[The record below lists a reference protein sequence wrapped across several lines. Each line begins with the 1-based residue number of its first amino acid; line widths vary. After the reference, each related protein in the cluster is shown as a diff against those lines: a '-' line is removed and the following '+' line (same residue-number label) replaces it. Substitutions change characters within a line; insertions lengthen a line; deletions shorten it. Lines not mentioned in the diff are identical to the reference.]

1 MDIKE
6 ATSLFRYYQQSTRRK
21 RTRESYR
28 FLLQRLEFLLGT
40 RELDSIKPDEIYHFL
55 ESILGESAKS
65 TRRLRYAQLKA
76 FFNFIIEKCY
86 PDFKNPC
93 DALLLSKTYRMPRQ
107 VPRTILEKELVDE
120 MIYNTKDPRNRL
132 ILELQARCGLRIGE
146 LLALRASDVLDRKLT
161 GPVIRIDPKGD
172 PGPIP
177 GNNLLHHHCHG
188 ALLHIEPELPPVE
201 QGVVRPEGRPDES
214 YVLEQRVDP
223 VDVQI

>member
-6 ATSLFRYYQQSTRRK
+6 ATSLFRYYQQSNRRK

-86 PDFKNPC
+86 PDLRNPC
-93 DALLLSKTYRMPRQ
+93 HAPLLSKTYRMPRQ

-132 ILELQARCGLRIGE
+132 MLELQARCGLRCQHQSSLSPFCRNKMSLFHRNKMSSFCRYRVSFSASSSGFGSR
-146 LLALRASDVLDRKLT
+146 ALVDRPRMPAFRFSLS
-161 GPVIRIDPKGD
+161 R
-172 PGPIP
+172 
-177 GNNLLHHHCHG
+177 
-188 ALLHIEPELPPVE
+188 
-201 QGVVRPEGRPDES
+201 
-214 YVLEQRVDP
+214 
-223 VDVQI
+223 